1 MQLRVQHSL
10 SFRHEL
16 ASARQSVRPSL
27 EEHAPSAIATIAEKK
42 AENAC
47 ERDAVA
53 VRKGCIARKVS
64 ALPPGLRAPKPRLVN
79 ATPSLRSSTAT
90 LGSLRACIVETAAQP
105 DQPALTVVLLHGYG
119 ASGDDLVGLAQEI
132 EAPPGTRFV
141 FPEAPLSLGLAPRA
155 GDEGRAWWPLDM
167 ERLEVALNTGDIAS
181 LLQEVPPG
189 LATARMAI
197 VELLDVLERDYGA
210 RPERTVLGGFS
221 QGAMLSLDVALRTKR
236 ALAGLVLLSGT
247 LVCADEW
254 RPLMPNRAGLRVLQS
269 HGIGDPL
276 LLFPIA
282 EALRGLLVEA
292 GVEVEWV
299 PFRGGHTIGVEVLDA
314 LGVFLQKATSP

>member
-1 MQLRVQHSL
+1 MQLPVQHSL

-16 ASARQSVRPSL
+16 ASARQSVPLSF

-53 VRKGCIARKVS
+53 VRKGCIARKVT

-79 ATPSLRSSTAT
+79 ATPLLRSSIAT
-90 LGSLRACIVETAAQP
+90 LGSLRARIVETAAQP
-105 DQPALTVVLLHGYG
+105 DRPALTVVLLHGYG
-119 ASGDDLVGLAQEI
+119 APGDDLVGLAQELV
-132 EAPPGTRFV
+132 APPGTRFV
-141 FPEAPLSLGLAPRA
+141 FPEAPLSLGLDPRA
-155 GDEGRAWWPLDM
+155 GEGRAWWPLDM
-167 ERLEVALNTGDIAS
+167 ERLEVALDTGDIAS

-189 LATARMAI
+189 LATARAAI
-197 VELLDVLERDYGA
+197 VELLDVLERDHGA

-221 QGAMLSLDVALRTKR
+221 QGAMLSLDVALRTER

-247 LVCADEW
+247 LVCVDEW

-269 HGIGDPL
+269 HGTGDPL

-282 EALRGLLVEA
+282 EALHGLLVEA

-314 LGVFLQKATSP
+314 LGVFLLKVTSP